1 MNSRSTPG
9 SVSEQ
14 LALMVPKIPLMLHTV
29 TWHSLG
35 WSSTAY
41 KWDLRTE
48 MVVKLMRSFVGP
60 QRVPVPISVTQANSL
75 RDPGVKGKMWV
86 SRYTIPKP
94 AEDDLRAALFRAFD
108 ALSEHGEH
116 VAAPDVAPVEVEW
129 TGFRADA
136 ADTEPEP
143 ADMSDAD
150 KYANLM
156 KEVTSDA
163 TILYF
168 HGGGFYVM
176 DPASHRPATSRL
188 ARLTGGRSMSVRY
201 RLSPQNAFP
210 AALID
215 ALLSYLALL
224 HPPEGA
230 PHGIVE
236 PENIIISGDS
246 AGGNLCLALLQLL
259 LQLHRSAP
267 EGETPTILFNGRQVP
282 VPLPGGLA
290 LLSPW
295 CDITG
300 SSDSVKRNAEFD
312 YLCNVWLPERIP
324 DCHLWPTDPPR
335 ADVYAPDCA
344 LSHPL
349 VSPLAARDW
358 TGAPPV
364 RFMVGQELLSDE
376 SAAIANKMAR
386 QGVTVA
392 WEQYEA
398 MPHCFAYLLDP
409 APVTA
414 MAFEGWAAWITDVVK
429 GRSVTTNGTHIAVK
443 TLERSEVDVL
453 KLAEAVGIDES
464 QIVPRMR
471 ASQERGVTWFR
482 GKQEEREKAKQDEQE
497 AKQDNKDL

>member
-1 MNSRSTPG
+1 MNSRTTPG

-29 TWHSLG
+29 AWHSLG

-60 QRVPVPISVTQANSL
+60 QRVPIPISVTQANSL
-75 RDPGVKGKMWV
+75 RDGGVRGKMWV

-116 VAAPDVAPVEVEW
+116 VDAPDVLPVGVEW

-136 ADTEPEP
+136 ADIDPEP
-143 ADMSDAD
+143 ADASEAD
-150 KYANLM
+150 KYASLM

-163 TILYF
+163 TILYL

-176 DPASHRPATSRL
+176 DPASHRPATARL
-188 ARLTGGRSMSVRY
+188 ARLTGGRAMSVRY

-210 AALID
+210 AALTD
-215 ALLSYLALL
+215 AFLSYLALL
-224 HPPEGA
+224 HPPAGA
-230 PHGIVE
+230 PHAAVE
-236 PENIIISGDS
+236 AKNIIFSGDS
-246 AGGNLCLALLQLL
+246 AGGNLCLALLQLV

-267 EGETPTILFNGRQVP
+267 KGETPTVLFNGEKVR

-300 SSDSVKRNAEFD
+300 SSDSVKRNAETD

-335 ADVYAPDCA
+335 ADVYAADCA
-344 LSHPL
+344 LCHPL

-376 SAAIANKMAR
+376 AAAIATRMAR
-386 QGVTVA
+386 QGVRVA
-392 WEQYEA
+392 WEDYEA
-398 MPHCFAYLLDP
+398 MPHCFPYILDP
-409 APVTA
+409 SPVSA
-414 MAFEGWAAWITDVVK
+414 MTFEGWGAWIADVVA
-429 GRSVTTNGTHIAVK
+429 GRKVETNGTHVAVK
-443 TLERSEVDVL
+443 TLERTEVDVL
-453 KLAEAVGIDES
+453 KLAEESGIDEA
-464 QIVPRMR
+464 QILPRMR
-471 ASQERGVTWFR
+471 ANQERGVSWFR
-482 GKQEEREKAKQDEQE
+482 NKQEERKAKLETE
-497 AKQDNKDL
+497 